1 MMCVGMKLLICL
13 GILQSNAIEVMK
25 ITFDA
30 HVQGDTD
37 DDGDEDYVQSTDA
50 LSGLDKS
57 FFVIAPNSNCN
68 RCTMKACKMNGPN
81 APSLYVAEHV
91 DGVGHRMRTI
101 LLGMA
106 VAATNK
112 MSFGGALSSASPQN
126 DVSPQ
131 GVDFTG
137 LLSRFFGDSKN
148 GLLSPSTSCSFDLD
162 CKDDVQ
168 KLLNFAKSISAN
180 NFTAATSQRSKSLV
194 CGAMNAGMPQT
205 WDVFFPDY
213 VRDVL
218 RAGLDAQK
226 LFWSEKDKGKLK
238 MAVHVRR
245 GDLSMGSYD
254 RVFNNSYYLD
264 LIKMTRSLVGGR
276 ADVHVFSSL
285 NATVGEQPLWSSSDF
300 ADFRKAGVAVHF
312 EEADSV
318 TAWAHFVR
326 ADVFLS
332 SPSSFSLGVAPLS
345 KGCVLF
351 AGKPMLKNWVDI
363 SHRSMAQSKLE
374 KCLVGRSQAAQKKKQ
389 QSQKK

>member
-1 MMCVGMKLLICL
+1 MWVGMKLLVCL
-13 GILQSNAIEVMK
+13 VILQSNAIEVMK

-30 HVQGDTD
+30 HVLSDSSD
-37 DDGDEDYVQSTDA
+37 DYVQSDDA
-50 LSGLDKS
+50 LSGLDGS
-57 FFVIAPNSNCN
+57 FFEVAAPNSNCS

-81 APSLYVAEHV
+81 APSLYVGEHV

-112 MSFGGALSSASPQN
+112 MSFGGALRGSDGTEN

-137 LLSRFFGDSKN
+137 LLSRFFGDSKHD
-148 GLLSPSTSCSFDLD
+148 LLSPKSCSVKLDWD
-162 CKDDVQ
+162 CKDNVQ
-168 KLLNFAKSISAN
+168 NLLNFANSAN
-180 NFTAATSQRSKSLV
+180 NFKASAIRQERKNLV
-194 CGAMNAGMPQT
+194 CGAMNDGMPKT
-205 WDVFFPDY
+205 WDVFFPGY

-218 RAGLDAQK
+218 RVGLDAQK
-226 LFWSEKDKGKLK
+226 LLWSEKDNGKLK

-264 LIKMTRSLVGGR
+264 LIDMTKSLVDGR
-276 ADVHVFSSL
+276 ADVHVFTSL
-285 NATVGEQPLWSSSDF
+285 NGAVGEQPLWSSSDF

-312 EEADSV
+312 EEADPV

-332 SPSSFSLGVAPLS
+332 SPSSFSVAVAPLS
-345 KGCVLF
+345 KGCVLNSGD
-351 AGKPMLKNWVDI
+351 ALLRNWVDTRN
-363 SHRSMAQSKLE
+363 RSMAQSKLE
-374 KCLVGRSQAAQKKKQ
+374 MCLVG
-389 QSQKK
+389 